1 MLIVNYNTYNTYK
14 TKSEE
19 LISDLNTLSKTDG
32 KFVLQEYK
40 REYYSEDHKLT
51 EVIVDLTY
59 DSSYKSDCIIKLNS
73 YIKDTEEFNSDDFYK
88 TFYFMLLKYM
98 LYFKD
103 NRNCQGLFEE
113 QKDLLS
119 IQTLLEHGFR
129 K

>member
-1 MLIVNYNTYNTYK
+1 MLIVNYNTYK

-51 EVIVDLTY
+51 EVIVDLIY
-59 DSSYKSDCIIKLNS
+59 DSSYKTECIIKLNS

-103 NRNCQGLFEE
+103 NRDCQGLFEE
-113 QKDLLS
+113 PKDLLS
-119 IQTLLEHGFR
+119 IQTLLEYGFR